1 MTCFTCKGNIE
12 KTTTTYMAEYDG
24 CYIIIKNVP
33 CSKCTQC
40 GEEYLNGITL
50 QKIEAILAKLK
61 DTLTEFAVVDY
72 NRAA

>member
-1 MTCFTCKGNIE
+1 MCFTCKGDIE
-12 KTTTTYMAEYDG
+12 KTTTTYMTEYDG

-33 CSKCTQC
+33 CNKCTQC
-40 GEEYLNGITL
+40 GEEYLNGVTM

-61 DTLTEFAVVDY
+61 DALTEFAIVDY